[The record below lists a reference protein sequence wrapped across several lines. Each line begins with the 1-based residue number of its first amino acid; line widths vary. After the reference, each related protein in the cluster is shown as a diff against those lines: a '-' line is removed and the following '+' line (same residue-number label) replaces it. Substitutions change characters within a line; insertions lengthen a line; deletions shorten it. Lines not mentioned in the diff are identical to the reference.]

1 MIVVCEPQCKSIS
14 HEKVNS
20 GFLYGLRLAFPD
32 DKILFYADQTHID
45 AIKNILN
52 HDKIKI
58 GNIEYAPIKFVNTES
73 IYAFVR
79 YNWLLAKIFAEVI
92 ALNLNEIFFLSFSP
106 KILYLIKK
114 LKQKNKFSSLKF
126 SFVLHGD
133 FENIAKKDS
142 AVNSDPDDFDFP
154 GLKATLKDKLLKLSL
169 ADVPKKALSVSKKI
183 TGKLTGPFINKFNRN
198 FTNEKIMPWQHTAD
212 YKYIALAPY
221 ILTNAAAY
229 LDVDEL
235 GFSSVVLPTVF
246 APPIPQPENDYPKF
260 AIFGF
265 GNPKKLRRIL
275 SKLSQKDIAKPYEI
289 RIIGM
294 DSGLE
299 MFRNVFCPSPGKRLP
314 RDEMEKYAL
323 DIDLFLNLYT
333 KNQYRLS
340 CSNSILESLSY
351 MKPTLHFDNDCL
363 NFFDTKDLPIGICCD
378 NDEQYVAAMIDI
390 IENYGKYHN
399 KFSSFRENILSLRD
413 KYAIENSVTEIKS
426 SFTW

>member
-20 GFLYGLRLAFPD
+20 GFLYGLRLAFPE

-52 HDKIKI
+52 HDKIDI
-58 GNIEYAPIKFVNTES
+58 GNIEYAPIQFFNTES

-79 YNWLLAKIFAEVI
+79 YYTLLAKIFMQVI
-92 ALNLNEIFFLSFSP
+92 ALNLDKIFFLSFSP
-106 KILYLIKK
+106 KILYLVKK
-114 LKQKNKFSSLKF
+114 LKQKSKFSSLKF

-133 FENIAKKDS
+133 FENIAKKDV
-142 AVNSDPDDFDFP
+142 AINIDPDDFDFP
-154 GLKATLKDKLLKLSL
+154 ELKATLKDKLLKLSL
-169 ADVPKKALSVSKKI
+169 TDVPQKAFHAGKKI
-183 TGKLTGPFINKFNRN
+183 TRKLTAPFVNRFNRN
-198 FTNEKIMPWQHTAD
+198 FTNEKIIPWQHSAD

-221 ILTNAAAY
+221 IVTNAAAY
-229 LDVDEL
+229 INVNEL

-246 APPIPQPENDYPKF
+246 APPTSQPENDYPKF

-265 GNPKKLRRIL
+265 GNPKKLRKIL
-275 SKLSQKDIAKPYEI
+275 LKLSQKGIEKPYEI
-289 RIIGM
+289 RVIGM

-299 MFRNVFCPSPGKRLP
+299 MFSNVFCPSPGKRLP

-351 MKPTLHFDNDCL
+351 MKPVLHFDNDCL

-378 NDEQYVAAMIDI
+378 NDEQYVGAMIDI
-390 IENYGKYHN
+390 INNYDEYH
-399 KFSSFRENILSLRD
+399 KRLSLFRENILFLRD
-413 KYAIENSVTEIKS
+413 KYAIKNAVAEIKS